1 MPEATTSAPP
11 PWFVLAF
18 VGLIGGF
25 FAGIF
30 GVGGGVVMVP
40 LLLWWTTLDEK
51 RAHAT
56 SLLAITPV
64 AIVGATAYGIGGVF
78 EWDIALIVA
87 VGSVIGAPFG
97 AWLLRS
103 VSVAWI
109 RWGFILFVLASAT
122 GLFLREPERTTT
134 LEITLLT
141 AILLFLLGLA
151 MGTTSGLLG
160 VGGGI
165 IVVPALILGFGQSD
179 LVAKGVSL
187 LSMAP
192 GSLSGSM
199 SHLRHKTATLR
210 DGAWVAL
217 GALVTTPLGA
227 WAAFL
232 LEPRAAAIV
241 FAILLGV
248 VALNL
253 IAGAIRAH
261 KKP

>member
-11 PWFVLAF
+11 PWFVLAS

-64 AIVGATAYGIGGVF
+64 AIVGATTYGIGGVF

-134 LEITLLT
+134 LDITLLT

-151 MGTTSGLLG
+151 MGATSGLLG

-187 LSMAP
+187 LAMAP
-192 GSLSGSM
+192 GSLRGSM

-217 GALVTTPLGA
+217 GAIVTTPLGA

-253 IAGAIRAH
+253 IVGAIRAH